1 MTLTQ
6 DVRTRIAGVVR
17 PLADPFPHL
26 PRTKASLIGELLQ
39 RKRTRD
45 REQAF
50 VLEGVRPVL
59 EVVLNKSPDVT
70 CIVLTPSFFKRQ
82 TSAHREGILR
92 SYAPVYQVSENI
104 FERLSNVET
113 GQGILAV
120 VRKPVWQERAVFAQA
135 GLFGVFG
142 EQLQD
147 PANVGAII
155 RTAAALQVSAL
166 WLTPDSADVFN
177 PKVVRAT
184 AGSLM
189 TLPIFHCLTPQVFVD
204 HECSIVATESSRSG
218 AVPIQQVRAIPRRT
232 ILAVGNESRG
242 LAKSTI
248 DIAAM
253 RIHIPVN
260 TEVESLNVAT
270 ATAILIFYLGNVP
283 RQ

>member
-1 MTLTQ
+1 M
-6 DVRTRIAGVVR
+6 
-17 PLADPFPHL
+17 ADPFPHH
-26 PRTKASLIGELLQ
+26 PRPKASRVRDRLQ
-39 RKRTRD
+39 RQRTRA
-45 REQAF
+45 REQAI
-50 VLEGVRPVL
+50 VLEGIRPVL
-59 EVVLNKSPDVT
+59 EVLLNKSPDVS

-82 TSAHREGILR
+82 TSAHRHVILR

-104 FERLSNVET
+104 FERLSDVET
-113 GQGILAV
+113 GQGILVV

-147 PANVGAII
+147 PANVGTII
-155 RTAAALQVSAL
+155 RTAAALKVSAL

-204 HECSIVATESSRSG
+204 HGCSIVAAETSRNG
-218 AVPIQQVRAIPRRT
+218 TVPIQQVQAIPRRT

-242 LAKSTI
+242 LAESTM
-248 DIAAM
+248 DRAAM
-253 RIHIPVN
+253 RIHIPLN
-260 TEVESLNVAT
+260 TEVASLNVAT
-270 ATAILIFYLGNVP
+270 AAAILIFHLGNIP

>member
-1 MTLTQ
+1 M
-6 DVRTRIAGVVR
+6 
-17 PLADPFPHL
+17 ADPFPHL
-26 PRTKASLIGELLQ
+26 PRTKASLIGDLLL
-39 RKRTRD
+39 RKRTRE

-50 VLEGVRPVL
+50 VLEGARPVL
-59 EVVLNKSPDVT
+59 EVLLNKSPDVSYV
-70 CIVLTPSFFKRQ
+70 VLTPSFFKRQ
-82 TSAHREGILR
+82 ESAHKEVILR
-92 SYAPVYQVSENI
+92 SYAPVYQVSESI
-104 FERLSNVET
+104 FERLSNLET

-120 VRKPVWQERAVFAQA
+120 VRKPIWQEGAVFAQA
-135 GLFGVFG
+135 RLFGVFG

-147 PANVGAII
+147 PANVGSII
-155 RTAAALQVSAL
+155 RTAAAFQVSAL

-189 TLPIFHCLTPQVFVD
+189 TLPIFHCLTPRVFAD
-204 HECSIVATESSRSG
+204 HECSIVAAESSRNG
-218 AVPIQQVRAIPRRT
+218 TIPIQQVGAIPHRT

-242 LAKSTI
+242 LANSTI

-253 RIHIPVN
+253 RVHIPLN

-270 ATAILIFYLGNVP
+270 ATAILIFHLENVP